1 MLEKITNINISAWT
15 ILKIVAVPI
24 GLALAYYLR
33 EIFVIVFV
41 AFMLAA
47 LIDPLAD
54 WFEKHKIPRGLSVL
68 LICIVLFGTFAGMIF
83 LLVPPILNQI
93 TEFSRDFAGYWDKI
107 SSSFASLERWGAEK
121 GISENIQSS
130 VATLEGSVAGWIS
143 SLFTTV
149 TGIIGGIAAFVVVL
163 VMTFYMVVE
172 EEEIKRIIR
181 SLVSEKRWDYVITR
195 GSEVK
200 RRLGDWLRGQLVLCC
215 IIGLF
220 VYIGLLI
227 LGVDYALA
235 LGVFAGFTEMIPY
248 VGPVLGAIPAV
259 FLAFAESPV
268 KAFFVVIFYFII
280 QQLENNLLVPKV
292 MQKATGINPV
302 VSIIALL
309 IGVKLAGFV
318 GVLLAIPLTTAASV
332 FIKDFYPKE

>member
-1 MLEKITNINISAWT
+1 MMEKITNINISVWT
-15 ILKIVAVPI
+15 IIKIVLTLV
-24 GLALAYYLR
+24 GLVLAYYLR
-33 EIFVIVFV
+33 EIFAIVFV

-54 WFEKHKIPRGLSVL
+54 WFEKHKIPRGLAVL
-68 LICIVLFGTFAGMIF
+68 LICVVLFGAFTGMIF
-83 LLVPPILNQI
+83 LLIPPILDQI
-93 TEFSRDFAGYWDKI
+93 TEFSRDFAGYWEKI
-107 SSSFASLERWGAEK
+107 SLSFASLERWGAEK
-121 GISENIQSS
+121 GISESIRNS
-130 VATLEGSVAGWIS
+130 VVSLEAGIAKWVSGLFATI
-143 SLFTTV
+143 
-149 TGIIGGIAAFVVVL
+149 TGIVGGIAAFVVILVL
-163 VMTFYMVVE
+163 TFYMVVE
-172 EEEIKRIIR
+172 EEAIKRIIR
-181 SLVSEKRWDYVITR
+181 DLLPEKRWDYAIAR

-200 RRLGDWLRGQLVLCC
+200 KKLGDWLRGQLVLCC

-259 FLAFAESPV
+259 FLAFADSPV
-268 KAFFVVIFYFII
+268 KAFFVVVFYFII

-309 IGVKLAGFV
+309 IGVKLAGFI

-332 FIKDFYPKE
+332 FVKDFYSKE